1 MKPMTVRISDAFSR
15 LAAHADYHR
24 LPRVVIRGDRRSM
37 VFLLDTIAE
46 DLSRPSSIDFRRGAS
61 GDQVGMF
68 AGVEFR
74 QFTLPPAWTKA
85 ELDLMQWRKHFG
97 MLAEIMGGENDADV

>member
-1 MKPMTVRISDAFSR
+1 MTVRISEAFSR
-15 LAAHADYHR
+15 LAAHADYHQ

-46 DLSRPSSIDFRRGAS
+46 DLSKTSSLDFRRGAS

-68 AGVEFR
+68 AGIEFR
-74 QFTLPPAWTKA
+74 QFSLPPASQWTKR
-85 ELDLMQWRKHFG
+85 ELNLVQWRKHFG
-97 MLAEIMGGENDADV
+97 VLAESMGGDDVET

>member
-1 MKPMTVRISDAFSR
+1 MTVRISDAFSR
-15 LAAHADYHR
+15 LAAHADYHV

-37 VFLLDTIAE
+37 VFLLDTLAE
-46 DLSRPSSIDFRRGAS
+46 DMGRSSSVDFRRGAS

-74 QFTLPPAWTKA
+74 QFSLPPASQWTKA

-97 MLAEIMGGENDADV
+97 VLAEIMGGENDADV